1 MAWLSGEPSPK
12 AKEEETPTLTKN
24 RSREALKNALH
35 MALARRSEEARA
47 TLPSSFMSNMQ
58 MHARHVDAYRFSFIH
73 PDENANM
80 CADFSS
86 RP

>member
-1 MAWLSGEPSPK
+1 MNIGLGWVM
-12 AKEEETPTLTKN
+12 KN
-24 RSREALKNALH
+24 RSLEALKNALH
-35 MALARRSEEARA
+35 MALARRSEEART